1 MAPPP
6 GAGMRGGYLFSLS
19 STYMSIATAS
29 CFTFDKQ
36 VTCLARSFALANAG
50 KRMPA
55 RMAMMAIT
63 TNSSIRVKAV
73 SRLLKLLM
81 DVQIGCGLDG
91 YDLYPKRGFRWR
103 AA

>member
-1 MAPPP
+1 
-6 GAGMRGGYLFSLS
+6 MRGGYLFSFS

-29 CFTFDKQ
+29 CFTFDKH
-36 VTCLARSFALANAG
+36 VTCLARSFALAKAG

-63 TNSSIRVKAV
+63 TNNSIKVKAG
-73 SRLLKLLM
+73 SRLLTLLM
-81 DVQIGCGLDG
+81 DVQIGRGLDG
-91 YDLYPKRGFRWR
+91 EDLYPKRGSRWS